1 MEKTTIKILFLLSLI
16 LLSSIPSLL
25 SKPYFSDP
33 SPEAITRTATVTTTT
48 TVTTTSTAPTTT
60 VTTTV
65 PPLLL

>member
-33 SPEAITRTATVTTTT
+33 SPEAITRTT